1 MKALVVAFALALTS
15 ATAFAQ
21 EGTSEAPE
29 APVVVDKAA
38 ARAKDKEGMSLLKTD
53 AYAAA
58 EALAQAVALDPG
70 KAAYHNHYG
79 LALLKSFDYY
89 SAAEEFKA
97 AIERGLS
104 TDYVWNNLGMAY
116 EHMDQLDDA
125 RDAYRKAGQKGSPY
139 APLHL
144 KRLEGVKSV
153 YPRELGC
160 GG

>member
-1 MKALVVAFALALTS
+1 MKAFVVAFALALTS

-21 EGTSEAPE
+21 EAASEAPQ
-29 APVVVDKAA
+29 APVIDKEG
-38 ARAKDKEGMSLLKTD
+38 ARAKDKEGMALLKKD
-53 AYAAA
+53 PYAAV
-58 EALAQAVALDPG
+58 EVFAQAVALDPE
-70 KAAYHNHYG
+70 KAVYHNHYG
-79 LALLKSFDYY
+79 LALLKTYDYY
-89 SAAEEFKA
+89 TAAEEFRA

-104 TDYVWNNLGMAY
+104 TDYTWNNLGMAY